1 MRLRSGSDIPL
12 IYGVMRHLF
21 ENGWEDKKYIEDRVY
36 GMDKIRAEAME
47 WTADKVLEAT
57 GVPDEEVK
65 LIAETMAMNRPST
78 VVWCMGQTQHTVGNA
93 ITRMM
98 CTLQLILGNVGI
110 AGGGTNI
117 FRGHDNAGCHRRGPQ
132 PRLAARLLRHRH
144 RLVET
149 LVRGVGSTTSG

>member
-1 MRLRSGSDIPL
+1 
-12 IYGVMRHLF
+12 
-21 ENGWEDKKYIEDRVY
+21 
-36 GMDKIRAEAME
+36 ME

-98 CTLQLILGNVGI
+98 YCCN
-110 AGGGTNI
+110 
-117 FRGHDNAGCHRRGPQ
+117 
-132 PRLAARLLRHRH
+132 
-144 RLVET
+144 
-149 LVRGVGSTTSG
+149 